1 MRTERGITIE
11 SVSKGSSANKAG
23 LLPGDLL
30 LSVNAHPLRDPIDFM
45 FYSPEDSLEIRLKRE
60 GKNMVLTLVRDSND
74 LGIDFKPFRVMTCKN
89 NCIFCFVKQLPKGLR
104 KTLYVKDEDYRMSF
118 LYGNYITLSNLS
130 KEDKQ
135 RIVGQRLSPLY
146 ISVHS
151 TDRAIR
157 NRLLGNPKATD
168 IMKELRFLK
177 DNKIRSNVQIVLCPG
192 HNDGKELQN
201 TLSSLYSLYPYVLS
215 IAVVPVGLTIHRKQV
230 VRPVT
235 KEDAINALSI
245 IEAFQKRF
253 TKKHGNPIVYGA
265 DELYLKAEQPFPSLS
280 EYGEL
285 HQIENGVG
293 MVPLFL
299 SKAKKLKISQ
309 ALQCGKKFL
318 TFTGISFYP
327 FLKKFIEKLSEK
339 EHLSLDVVAVE
350 NTFFGSQVTVAGL
363 LTGRDV
369 MKTALDCV
377 EGHDTILV
385 PDVVLDDQDR
395 FLDNVTLDDM
405 QEALGIPVK
414 KIVATPEGLIKGISE
429 QCADTTTRQ

>member
-1 MRTERGITIE
+1 MRTEHGITIE
-11 SVSKGSSANKAG
+11 TVSKGSPAEKGG

-45 FYSPEDSLEIRLKRE
+45 FYSAEDAIEIRLKRD
-60 GKNMVLTLVRDSND
+60 GKSIALTLVRDTND
-74 LGIDFKPFRVMTCKN
+74 LGIDFKPFRVTTCGN

-130 KEDKQ
+130 REEKQ
-135 RIVGQRLSPLY
+135 RIVEQRLSPLY

-168 IMKELRFLK
+168 IMKELRFLR

-215 IAVVPVGLTIHRKQV
+215 IAVVPVGLTIHRKQI

-235 KEDAINALSI
+235 KEDALDALRI

-253 TKKHGNPIVYGA
+253 IKRHGNPIVYGA
-265 DELYLKAEQPFPSLS
+265 DELYLKAEEPFPSLR

-299 SKAKKLKISQ
+299 SKAKKMKIPRS
-309 ALQCGKKFL
+309 LEYRKKFL
-318 TFTGISFYP
+318 TFTGTSFYP

-339 EHLSLDVVAVE
+339 ERLSIDVVAVE

-369 MKTALDCV
+369 MKNALDCV

-385 PDVVLDDQDR
+385 PDVVLDDQNR

-405 QEALGIPVK
+405 QEALGMPVR
-414 KIVATPEGLIKGISE
+414 KIVSTPDGLLKGISE
-429 QCADTTTRQ
+429 QCNDAGTG

>member
-1 MRTERGITIE
+1 MRTEHGITIE
-11 SVSKGSSANKAG
+11 TVSKGSRAEKAG

-45 FYSPEDSLEIRLKRE
+45 FYSAENAIEIRLKRD
-60 GKNMVLTLVRDSND
+60 GKNSVLTLVRDTNE
-74 LGIDFKPFRVMTCKN
+74 LGIYFKPFRVMTCKN

-157 NRLLGNPKATD
+157 NRLLGNPKAPD

-215 IAVVPVGLTIHRKQV
+215 IAVVPVGLTIHRKQI

-235 KEDAINALSI
+235 KEDALDALRI
-245 IEAFQKRF
+245 IESFQKRLI
-253 TKKHGNPIVYGA
+253 KRHGNPIIYGA

-299 SKAKKLKISQ
+299 NKAKKLKISRS
-309 ALQCGKKFL
+309 LECKKKFL
-318 TFTGISFYP
+318 TFTGVSFYP

-339 EHLSLDVVAVE
+339 ERLSIDVVAVE
-350 NTFFGSQVTVAGL
+350 NTFFGPQVTVAGL
-363 LTGRDV
+363 LTGRDM
-369 MKTALDCV
+369 MKNALDCV

-414 KIVATPEGLIKGISE
+414 KIVSTPEGLIKGISE
-429 QCADTTTRQ
+429 QCADATTG

>member
-1 MRTERGITIE
+1 MRTERGITIDT
-11 SVSKGSSANKAG
+11 VSKDSSANKAG

-30 LSVNAHPLRDPIDFM
+30 LSVNAHSLRDPIDFM

-60 GKNMVLTLVRDSND
+60 GKNMVLTLVRDTND

-215 IAVVPVGLTIHRKQV
+215 IAVVPVGLTIHRKQI

-299 SKAKKLKISQ
+299 SRAKKLNISRS
-309 ALQCGKKFL
+309 LQCRKKIL
-318 TFTGISFYP
+318 TLTGVSFYP
-327 FLKKFIEKLSEK
+327 FLKKIIEKLSEK
-339 EHLSLDVVAVE
+339 ERLSIDVVAVE

-377 EGHDTILV
+377 EGHDTILL

-405 QEALGIPVK
+405 QEALGIPVN
-414 KIVATPEGLIKGISE
+414 KIVSTPEGLIKGIAE
-429 QCADTTTRQ
+429 QCADTATG

>member
-11 SVSKGSSANKAG
+11 TVSKGSSGNKAG

-45 FYSPEDSLEIRLKRE
+45 FYGSEDAIEIRLKRE
-60 GKNMVLTLVRDSND
+60 GKNMVLTLVRDTND

-215 IAVVPVGLTIHRKQV
+215 IAVVPVGLTIHRKQI
-230 VRPVT
+230 VRPVI

-299 SKAKKLKISQ
+299 SKAKKLKTSRS
-309 ALQCGKKFL
+309 LQCRKKFL

-327 FLKKFIEKLSEK
+327 FLNKFIENYSEK
-339 EHLSLDVVAVE
+339 ERLSIDVVAVE

-377 EGHDTILV
+377 ESHDTILV

-414 KIVATPEGLIKGISE
+414 KIASTPEGLIKGISE
-429 QCADTTTRQ
+429 QCTDTATG

>member
-11 SVSKGSSANKAG
+11 TVSKNSSAGRAG
-23 LLPGDLL
+23 LLAGDLL

-45 FYSPEDSLEIRLKRE
+45 FYGSEDALEIRLKRE
-60 GKNMVLTLVRDSND
+60 GRNMVFTLVRDTND
-74 LGIDFKPFRVMTCKN
+74 LGVDFRPFRVMTCKN

-130 KEDKQ
+130 KEDRQ

-201 TLSSLYSLYPYVLS
+201 TLGSLYSLYPYVLS
-215 IAVVPVGLTIHRKQV
+215 IAVVPVGLTIHRKQI

-265 DELYLKAEQPFPSLS
+265 DELYLKAERPFPSLS

-299 SKAKKLKISQ
+299 SRAKKLKISRS
-309 ALQCGKKFL
+309 LQCRNKFL
-318 TFTGISFYP
+318 TFTGVSFYP

-339 EHLSLDVVAVE
+339 ERLSIDVMAVE

-369 MKTALDCV
+369 MKTAMDCV
-377 EGHDTILV
+377 EGHNTILV

-414 KIVATPEGLIKGISE
+414 KISPTPEGLIKGISE
-429 QCADTTTRQ
+429 HCTDAATG